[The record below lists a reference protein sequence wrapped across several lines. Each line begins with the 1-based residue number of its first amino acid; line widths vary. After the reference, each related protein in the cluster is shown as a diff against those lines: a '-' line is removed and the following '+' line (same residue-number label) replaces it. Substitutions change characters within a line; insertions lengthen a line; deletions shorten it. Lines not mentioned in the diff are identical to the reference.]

1 MSTIKSILLI
11 VFAAIATLFFNVL
24 THVLFVVFYSHVIDT
39 GKDQAYY
46 QAFAER
52 TGPYS
57 SIIAGAP
64 IMFAICYWAAKKF
77 SSGFRLYAALLIW
90 LVYFIIDLS
99 IVAAVGQ
106 LSNIA
111 IIFTI
116 SFLTKFAAA
125 SAGGFL
131 ASKK

>member
-1 MSTIKSILLI
+1 MSVLKSTLLI
-11 VFAAIATLFFNVL
+11 VSAAIATLFFNVL

-77 SSGFRLYAALLIW
+77 SVDFRIYAALLIW
-90 LVYFIIDLS
+90 LVYFTIDLG
-99 IVAAVGQ
+99 IIAAVGQ

-111 IIFTI
+111 VIFAI
-116 SFLTKFAAA
+116 SFITKFAAA
-125 SAGGFL
+125 VAAGL
-131 ASKK
+131 LVSRK